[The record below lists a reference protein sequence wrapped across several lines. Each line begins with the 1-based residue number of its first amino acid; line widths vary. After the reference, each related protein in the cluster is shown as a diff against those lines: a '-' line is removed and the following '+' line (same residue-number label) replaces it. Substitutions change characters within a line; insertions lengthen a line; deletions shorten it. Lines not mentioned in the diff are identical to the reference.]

1 MREELKRSDD
11 NDEIIKRTNE
21 LILKHNKDIKALAK
35 QFGKKVE
42 YETEGWVI
50 VDYWNKYMV

>member
-35 QFGKKVE
+35 QFGKNVE
-42 YETEGWVI
+42 NETEGWVI